1 MEIWKDIEGYEG
13 HYKVSSLG
21 NVVSVKKGYPV
32 LMKLQNHSAGYKQVK
47 LCKPNKILIER
58 VHRLVAS
65 AFIPNHDKK
74 PQVNHINGI
83 KSDNR
88 VENLEWNTP
97 QENTAHAFRTGLAN
111 VYGEN
116 HYSSKLS
123 NKDAEYVINNY
134 KSYTLK
140 QLSDKFGVSDAC
152 IRDIIKGR
160 RRKALK
166 GSQLNN
172 IDITTFHIVLNIETG
187 IYFYTCA
194 EAAKSINMHQ
204 ENLRR
209 RLTGEYKN
217 NETPLRLV

>member
-1 MEIWKDIEGYEG
+1 MEVWKEIEGYEG
-13 HYKVSSLG
+13 HYQVSNLG
-21 NVVSVKKGYPV
+21 NVASIKKGYPV
-32 LMKLQNHSAGYKQVK
+32 MMKLQNHSGGYKQVK
-47 LCKPNKILIER
+47 LCKPNKITIER

-65 AFIPNHDKK
+65 AFIPNCGNK

-97 QENTAHAFRTGLAN
+97 QENTSHAFRTGLAN

-123 NKDAEYVINNY
+123 NKDAEYIITNY

-140 QLSDKFGVSDAC
+140 QLSNKFGVSDAC
-152 IRDIIKGR
+152 VRDIIKGR
-160 RRKALK
+160 RRKSLN
-166 GSQLNN
+166 GNQLNN
-172 IDITTFHIVLNIETG
+172 LDITSFHIVLNIETG
-187 IYFYTCA
+187 VYYYSCVD
-194 EAAKSINMHQ
+194 AAKSINMHP

-209 RLTGEYKN
+209 RLKGEYKI
-217 NETPLRLV
+217 NETSLRLV